1 MPWGVRRVKPFWVA
15 HYLADVALMLGLE
28 SDDILCFGTLIPDE
42 VAEVYTLTLK
52 VYSDLKKQH
61 EGTL

>member
-1 MPWGVRRVKPFWVA
+1 
-15 HYLADVALMLGLE
+15 MLGLE
-28 SDDILCFGTLIPDE
+28 SDDILRFGTLIPDE

>member
-1 MPWGVRRVKPFWVA
+1 
-15 HYLADVALMLGLE
+15 MLGLE

-52 VYSDLKKQH
+52 AYSDLKKQH